1 MFCVILAADSA
12 VWRPKARF
20 PCRPFSI
27 LYVDAVNGSDNNVGS
42 TSDAPLQTL
51 SKALSNIAE
60 NGTIVLLSN
69 CTANEARVQKDHLTI
84 KSKDGEKYCLT
95 LETTRLMSGV
105 TQMTLDSLLL
115 DVKYIP
121 YSSSSPSAASL
132 LLKNCSGAISAT
144 MNDINEVTL
153 EKSEIGG
160 TVYVASKFTLKDS
173 TFTGTFHTKDFA
185 AEGQCT
191 LETIHN
197 SPSKIS
203 GTITDDS
210 SVVQVKPAQLQRG
223 ELLLEV
229 PDSFSDELVEKLALS
244 DDQSGFYAIQRC
256 KLYNGTYLGVAHRI
270 NSANGQL
277 SIWQDPVL
285 GGSVKDLYRNWRGFN
300 WSGSISD
307 SDISAPDVAWKGK
320 DSSSTWALGEE
331 PELAVTL
338 TAINYSYFDSTF
350 DVTKLKIHSW
360 TDSTQFAP
368 FDDASENR
376 AVVCEV
382 QNGQGISDNGRKY
395 TFTIRYPAV
404 TRMAQTI
411 TVDTSD
417 RAATCTEL
425 LPARAASAKG
435 TLSYESSNSAVASVD
450 PVTGIITAHTAGEV
464 TIIIR
469 AAQTETYEAAETS
482 YKLIVSHRY
491 AGEWTADE
499 AEHWKE
505 CVCGAKGELA
515 AHTDEAATCVAK
527 AKCKIC
533 GREYGSWQKEPA
545 DTLNRQ
551 APSGGHQN
559 GWPPLFVGKTI
570 RAANKP
576 LKKRQKCLNRISEQC
591 QVGFEEACADRPKS
605 SPDGD
610 LFCRE
615 ALFACSPAARRAA
628 KSVRKAL
635 LRKAAEIGWLR
646 PSDASQEFF
655 DSLNGF

>member
-1 MFCVILAADSA
+1 MQVGHTIAPTVSNLFDGVDLAT
-12 VWRPKARF
+12 VFTFTWRNGSSSQIYNGAAKPTLTETGTLKLTLVPKAPYVLRNSSGRTGSLEAQGTVSL
-20 PCRPFSI
+20 PAFSI

-210 SVVQVKPAQLQRG
+210 SVVQVKPAQLQHG

-285 GGSVKDLYRNWRGFN
+285 GGSVKDLYRNWRV
-300 WSGSISD
+300 SIGLVPFP
-307 SDISAPDVAWKGK
+307 ILIFLLQMWRGR
-320 DSSSTWALGEE
+320 E
-331 PELAVTL
+331 
-338 TAINYSYFDSTF
+338 
-350 DVTKLKIHSW
+350 KI
-360 TDSTQFAP
+360 
-368 FDDASENR
+368 
-376 AVVCEV
+376 
-382 QNGQGISDNGRKY
+382 
-395 TFTIRYPAV
+395 
-404 TRMAQTI
+404 
-411 TVDTSD
+411 
-417 RAATCTEL
+417 L
-425 LPARAASAKG
+425 LPPR
-435 TLSYESSNSAVASVD
+435 
-450 PVTGIITAHTAGEV
+450 
-464 TIIIR
+464 
-469 AAQTETYEAAETS
+469 
-482 YKLIVSHRY
+482 
-491 AGEWTADE
+491 
-499 AEHWKE
+499 HW
-505 CVCGAKGELA
+505 V
-515 AHTDEAATCVAK
+515 
-527 AKCKIC
+527 
-533 GREYGSWQKEPA
+533 R
-545 DTLNRQ
+545 NR
-551 APSGGHQN
+551 S
-559 GWPPLFVGKTI
+559 
-570 RAANKP
+570 
-576 LKKRQKCLNRISEQC
+576 
-591 QVGFEEACADRPKS
+591 
-605 SPDGD
+605 
-610 LFCRE
+610 
-615 ALFACSPAARRAA
+615 
-628 KSVRKAL
+628 
-635 LRKAAEIGWLR
+635 
-646 PSDASQEFF
+646 
-655 DSLNGF
+655 